1 MVLCAL
7 FILRQLRICENS
19 WNVLD
24 LIAAANVVKQKGQEP
39 ASFFQILTAVNFPV
53 SPAMWAR

>member
-39 ASFFQILTAVNFPV
+39 ASFFQMLTAVNFPV
-53 SPAMWAR
+53 GI